1 MKKSLVIFYIALV
14 VLLLLLYIINVSVQT
29 HDTPN
34 LVTINE
40 DTSCFDDFQISNG
53 NVFFLCTYTLNN
65 SSDTPV
71 LVKLTG
77 DFFKE
82 YKLQLIQETKLQAIT
97 TDITMTSLI
106 NEQFLA
112 EANLT
117 AGYPG
122 SEIELQPGDN
132 EIKVLY
138 IGTHAG
144 GSQKSNRL
152 LPDTKIEICNK

>member
-1 MKKSLVIFYIALV
+1 
-14 VLLLLLYIINVSVQT
+14 
-29 HDTPN
+29 
-34 LVTINE
+34 
-40 DTSCFDDFQISNG
+40 
-53 NVFFLCTYTLNN
+53 
-65 SSDTPV
+65 
-71 LVKLTG
+71 
-77 DFFKE
+77 
-82 YKLQLIQETKLQAIT
+82 
-97 TDITMTSLI
+97 MTSLI

-152 LPDTKIEICNK
+152 LPDTKIEICNKWNPDGLELFYHQHIRVKAPLP